1 MKDIPLEDATVG
13 MKLAKPVNNQRGMT
27 LCGAGTELTE
37 DVIARLS
44 KMEVKQITVEVPT
57 GDKGEMEKGLSQQI
71 DELNARFRYVEE
83 DPLMA
88 KIKNMLL
95 ERLNKKEEEA

>member
-13 MKLAKPVNNQRGMT
+13 MKLAKPVKNQRGMT

-44 KMEVKQITVEVPT
+44 KMEVKQITVEGPT